1 MYRAVKSTRHQDIK
15 LFWVDEAMFTF
26 NTFRKRA
33 WAAKHQSIT
42 INDADYSIKAQAL
55 LCAISEDGGLEAYQ
69 IHEKAVTSTDFSNF
83 IKVLADRAGGREF
96 AVFMDN
102 LRVHKTHEVIEACK
116 NLKAKP
122 IFNVP
127 YSPEFNGIEPC
138 FNLIKAEYKRSILQK
153 LVKGIKPDVITDI
166 HQSIKSVQKE
176 KVQACVGFGL
186 KNISK
191 KAKELSL
198 E

>member
-1 MYRAVKSTRHQDIK
+1 M
-15 LFWVDEAMFTF
+15 
-26 NTFRKRA
+26 
-33 WAAKHQSIT
+33 
-42 INDADYSIKAQAL
+42 
-55 LCAISEDGGLEAYQ
+55 
-69 IHEKAVTSTDFSNF
+69 
-83 IKVLADRAGGREF
+83 
-96 AVFMDN
+96 
-102 LRVHKTHEVIEACK
+102 
-116 NLKAKP
+116 
-122 IFNVP
+122 P

-138 FNLIKAEYKRSILQK
+138 FNLIKAEYKSSILQK

-166 HQSIKSVQKE
+166 HQSIKGVQKE